1 MADPPPPLMS
11 DVIYIKPTLY
21 YIFVLIYITCLLI
34 FFYSIQ
40 PVCTCSIQTSSYTNS
55 LVWKKY
61 GYLYLPN
68 IIVLYRKIYS
78 NYWLWGES
86 YKSWKILYLHT
97 YLFNG
102 MTENTFF
109 RSRLYILVWE
119 LIFETFSHGSWFP
132 ALVDIFERDRYSVEL
147 KIS

>member
-1 MADPPPPLMS
+1 MS
-11 DVIYIKPTLY
+11 DVIYIKPTLN

-40 PVCTCSIQTSSYTNS
+40 PVCTCSRRTSSYTNS

-78 NYWLWGES
+78 NYWLWVEKYSIYIRTYSMG
-86 YKSWKILYLHT
+86 WLRILL
-97 YLFNG
+97 
-102 MTENTFF
+102 F
-109 RSRLYILVWE
+109 RSRLYILLWE